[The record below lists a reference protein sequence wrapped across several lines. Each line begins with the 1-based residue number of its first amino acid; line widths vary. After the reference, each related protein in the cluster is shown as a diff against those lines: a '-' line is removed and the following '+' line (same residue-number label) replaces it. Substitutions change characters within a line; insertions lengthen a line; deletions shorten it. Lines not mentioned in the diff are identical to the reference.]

1 MKQMTV
7 TITQVRRAFEEVAKQ
22 QPGGPVVSPLDRQA
36 LIRLSGST
44 LVLTLMA
51 NSINQKLGADLIVKP
66 TDREIAENLQAM
78 LNGKPQP
85 HVRND

>member
-1 MKQMTV
+1 MSV
-7 TITQVRRAFEEVAKQ
+7 TITQVKRAFEEVAKQ

-51 NSINQKLGADLIVKP
+51 NSINQKLGADLIVAP
-66 TDREIAENLQAM
+66 TPVHEKCINWQ
-78 LNGKPQP
+78 GKTCL
-85 HVRND
+85 HSSGIYGFNS